1 MELPLLNN
9 LRNLNPWILGLIA
22 SSVLGGV
29 IIVYLQPHTT
39 SKQVAVE
46 VAPLTAVVAL
56 GRVEPEGEVIKL
68 SVPNAQDS
76 RVNQILVKEGAIV
89 KANQVIAILQ
99 GIDRRKADLRDAQA
113 DVRLRQAELNKIQ
126 QGDAKK
132 AQLTAQ
138 RATITRLEAQLQT
151 ETVQRKAAIASA
163 EATIREA
170 ELTYQRRQSL
180 AQEGAMT
187 RADLDTAQRD
197 LATAQETLNE
207 RKAELEQTV
216 TTLPAEIDQER
227 ANLAELREVRPVDI
241 EIAQAQLEKAKIA
254 VEQGRANLEDMQVR
268 VPISGQILRINT
280 RIGEQVNTSLG
291 IVELARTDQMFAI
304 AEVAETDI
312 GKVRKGQRAIIT
324 SEYGGFTG
332 EVQGT
337 VEQIGFQIG
346 KKLLQD
352 ATSSSDSP
360 TTDQNARVVAVKVR
374 IDKKD
379 SPKVATLTN
388 MQVRVK
394 LELAKTAQPNH
405 KLKKNLPHETSSQ
418 IPLQLSL

>member
-1 MELPLLNN
+1 M
-9 LRNLNPWILGLIA
+9 RNLNPWILGIIA
-22 SSVLGGV
+22 AGVLGGAAT
-29 IIVYLQPHTT
+29 VYLQPHTT

-46 VAPLTAVVAL
+46 VAPVTAVVAL
-56 GRVEPEGEVIKL
+56 GRIEPEGEVIKL

-76 RVNQILVKEGAIV
+76 RVNQILVKEGDLV

-99 GIDRRKADLRDAQA
+99 GIARRKADLRDAEA

-138 RATITRLEAQLQT
+138 RATIARLEAQLQT

-163 EATIREA
+163 EATMREA

-180 AQEGAMT
+180 AREGAMT

-216 TTLPAEIDQER
+216 TTLPAEIAQER

-254 VEQGRANLEDMQVR
+254 VEQERANLEDVQVR

-291 IVELARTDQMFAI
+291 IVELARTDQIFAI
-304 AEVAETDI
+304 AEVPETDI
-312 GKVRKGQRAIIT
+312 GKVYQGQRASIT

-332 EVQGT
+332 EIHGI
-337 VEQIGFQIG
+337 VEQIGLQIG
-346 KKLLQD
+346 K
-352 ATSSSDSP
+352 
-360 TTDQNARVVAVKVR
+360 R
-374 IDKKD
+374 
-379 SPKVATLTN
+379 
-388 MQVRVK
+388 
-394 LELAKTAQPNH
+394 EL
-405 KLKKNLPHETSSQ
+405 
-418 IPLQLSL
+418 

>member
-1 MELPLLNN
+1 MELPLINN
-9 LRNLNPWILGLIA
+9 LRNLNPWLGLIA
-22 SSVLGGV
+22 AGVLGGAAT
-29 IIVYLQPHTT
+29 VYLQPRTT
-39 SKQVAVE
+39 PKQVAVE
-46 VAPLTAVVAL
+46 VAPVTAVVAL
-56 GRVEPEGEVIKL
+56 GRIEPEGEVIKL

-99 GIDRRKADLRDAQA
+99 GIDRRQADLRDAEA
-113 DVRLRQAELNKIQ
+113 DVRLRQAELNKIK

-170 ELTYQRRQSL
+170 ELTYQRQQSL
-180 AQEGAMT
+180 AREGAVT
-187 RADLDTAQRD
+187 RAALDTARRD
-197 LATAQETLNE
+197 LETAQETLNE
-207 RKAELEQTV
+207 RKAELEQTI

-227 ANLAELREVRPVDI
+227 ANLAELQEVRPVDI

-254 VEQGRANLEDMQVR
+254 VEQARANLEDVQVR

-291 IVELARTDQMFAI
+291 IVELARTEQMFAI

-324 SEYGGFTG
+324 SEYGGFAG

-337 VEQIGFQIG
+337 VEQIGLQIG
-346 KKLLQD
+346 KKSLQN
-352 ATSSSDSP
+352 ATSSDSP

-379 SPKVATLTN
+379 NPKVATLTN

-394 LELAKTAQPNH
+394 LELANAQPNH
-405 KLKKNLPHETSSQ
+405 KLKKVQPLTS
-418 IPLQLSL
+418 